1 MTTDT
6 RTTILVLGG
15 YGTFGGR
22 LAQLLA
28 DEARLTLLIAGR
40 SRTKAEAFC
49 ATLGGAAKAIPA
61 AFDREREIEPQL
73 SMIKPDIVVDASGP
87 FQAYGENPYRVVE
100 AAIAL
105 GIHYVDLSD
114 GADFVRGIACFDAAA
129 RVRGV
134 FVLSGVS
141 SCPVLTAA
149 VVRQLSAGMARVES
163 IAGGIAPSPYADI
176 GANVIRAIASYA
188 GKPVALWRDGRRT
201 SAPALIDSRLFTVA
215 PPGRLPLHARRF
227 SLVEV
232 PDLELLPELWPS
244 LRTVWMGVGTVP
256 EIWLRGLNAL
266 AWLVWLRLLPSLL
279 PIATLIHRAR
289 TRLSWGE
296 HRGGMFVTV
305 SGTLASG
312 TLANGVPANGA
323 PVERSIERSWHMIAE
338 GDDGPFVPSMAAEA
352 IIRHCLAGRM
362 PKPGARVGVNDVE
375 LADYEATF
383 ARRRIVTGTRQ
394 TPEPN
399 EPLYRR
405 ILGDAYAMLPQPLQV
420 MHDLKSELTAT
431 GVGSVKRG
439 KGLLARLAA
448 AIVGF
453 PPEGDGVLVEVAFRL
468 KAGRELW
475 QRNFAGRQFASTQE
489 EGKGRNA
496 RLMCERFGVLS
507 FAMALV
513 VEEERMRLVM
523 RRWSLFGLPLPL
535 ALAPRIDAFEH
546 VEDDR
551 FRFHVEISH
560 PLTGLIVR
568 YRGWLVPR
576 A

>member
-1 MTTDT
+1 MTAVAQ
-6 RTTILVLGG
+6 TTILILGG

-40 SRTKAEAFC
+40 SRAKAEAFC
-49 ATLGGAAKAIPA
+49 ATLGGAANARPTE
-61 AFDREREIEPQL
+61 FDRERDVEPQL
-73 SMIKPDIVVDASGP
+73 RAMAPDLIVDASGP
-87 FQAYGENPYRVVE
+87 FQTYGDNPYRVVE

-105 GIHYVDLSD
+105 GIHYIDLSD
-114 GADFVRGIACFDAAA
+114 GADFVRGITRFDEAA
-129 RVRGV
+129 RARGV

-149 VVRQLSAGMARVES
+149 VVRQLSAGMARIES
-163 IAGGIAPSPYADI
+163 IAGGIAPSPHADI
-176 GANVIRAIASYA
+176 GLNVVRAIATYA
-188 GKPVALWRDGRRT
+188 GKPLRLLRDGRKVPAR
-201 SAPALIDSRLFTVA
+201 ALIDSRLFTVA

-232 PDLELLPELWPS
+232 PDLELLPELWPP

-266 AWLVWLRLLPSLL
+266 AWLVRLRLLPSLL
-279 PIATLIHRAR
+279 PAATLIHNTR

-305 SGTLASG
+305 SGA
-312 TLANGVPANGA
+312 LANGAMV
-323 PVERSIERSWHMIAE
+323 ERSWHMIAE
-338 GDDGPFVPSMAAEA
+338 GDDGPFVPSMAAQA
-352 IIRHCLAGRM
+352 IIRHCLAGRI
-362 PKPGARVGVNDVE
+362 PKPGARAGVHDVE

-394 TPEPN
+394 TPAPG

-405 ILGDAYAMLPQPLQV
+405 ILGDAYASMPQPWQV
-420 MHDLKSELTAT
+420 MHDLKSELTAI
-431 GVGSVKRG
+431 GVASVERG

-453 PPEGDGVLVEVAFRL
+453 PPAGDNVPVEVVFRL
-468 KAGRELW
+468 EDGRELW
-475 QRNFAGRQFASTQE
+475 QRNFAGRRFESTQE
-489 EGKGRNA
+489 EGQGRSA
-496 RLMCERFGVLS
+496 RLMCERFGVFS
-507 FAMALV
+507 FSMALV
-513 VEEERMRLVM
+513 VEGERMRLIM
-523 RRWSLFGLPLPL
+523 RRWTLLGVPLPL
-535 ALAPRIDAFEH
+535 ALAPRIDAYEH
-546 VEDDR
+546 VEAGR
-551 FRFHVEISH
+551 FRFRVEISH

-568 YRGWLVPR
+568 YRGWLVPQ

>member
-1 MTTDT
+1 MTAGVQK
-6 RTTILVLGG
+6 ILILGG
-15 YGTFGGR
+15 YGTFGRR
-22 LAQLLA
+22 LAQLLT
-28 DEARLTLLIAGR
+28 DDSQLTLVIAGR
-40 SRTKAEAFC
+40 S
-49 ATLGGAAKAIPA
+49 LAKAQRLCAELLSVGTAVPA
-61 AFDREREIEPQL
+61 ELDRARDLEPQL
-73 SMIKPDIVVDASGP
+73 RAIAPDLIVDASGP
-87 FQAYGENPYRVVE
+87 FQAYGDNPYRVVE

-105 GIHYVDLSD
+105 GIHYLDLSD
-114 GADFVRGIACFDAAA
+114 GADFVRGIARFDEAA
-129 RVRGV
+129 RARDV

-149 VVRQLSAGMARVES
+149 VVRRLSAGMARVES

-176 GANVIRAIASYA
+176 GVNVIRAIASYA
-188 GKPVALWRDGRRT
+188 GKPVTLLRDGRK
-201 SAPALIDSRLFTVA
+201 SPAHALIDSRLFTIA
-215 PPGRLPLHARRF
+215 PPGRLPLYARRF

-266 AWLVWLRLLPSLL
+266 AWLVRLRLLPSLL
-279 PIATLIHRAR
+279 PVAALIHNTR
-289 TRLSWGE
+289 TRLGWGE

-305 SGTLASG
+305 SGAL
-312 TLANGVPANGA
+312 ANGA
-323 PVERSIERSWHMIAE
+323 PVERSWHMIAE

-362 PKPGARVGVNDVE
+362 PRSGARAGVNDVE

-394 TPEPN
+394 TPQPG

-405 ILGDAYAMLPQPLQV
+405 ILGDAYATLPQPLQV
-420 MHDLKSELTAT
+420 MHDLKSELTAS
-431 GVGSVKRG
+431 GVASVERG
-439 KGLLARLAA
+439 RGLLARLAG

-453 PPEGDGVLVEVAFRL
+453 PPAGDDVPVEVAFRL
-468 KAGRELW
+468 QDGRELW
-475 QRNFAGRQFASTQE
+475 QRNFAGQRFESTQE
-489 EGKGRNA
+489 EGKGRGA
-496 RLMCERFGVLS
+496 RLLCERFGALS
-507 FAMALV
+507 FVMALV
-513 VEEERMRLVM
+513 VEGERMRLVM
-523 RRWSLFGLPLPL
+523 RRWTLFGLPLPL
-535 ALAPRIDAFEH
+535 ALAPRIDAYEFAESG
-546 VEDDR
+546 R
-551 FRFHVEISH
+551 FHFHVEIGH

>member
-1 MTTDT
+1 MTA
-6 RTTILVLGG
+6 RVQKILILGG
-15 YGTFGGR
+15 YGTFGCR

-28 DEARLTLLIAGR
+28 DESQLTLVIAGR
-40 SRTKAEAFC
+40 S
-49 ATLGGAAKAIPA
+49 LAKAQRLCAELRSLGTIVPVEL
-61 AFDREREIEPQL
+61 DRARDLEPRL
-73 SMIKPDIVVDASGP
+73 RAIAPDLVVDASGP

-105 GIHYVDLSD
+105 GIHYLDLSD
-114 GADFVRGIACFDAAA
+114 GADFVRGIARFDEAA
-129 RVRGV
+129 RARGV

-149 VVRQLSAGMARVES
+149 VVRRLSAGMARIES

-176 GANVIRAIASYA
+176 GLNVVRAIASYA
-188 GKPVALWRDGRRT
+188 GKPVTLLRAGRNT
-201 SAPALIDSRLFTVA
+201 TAHAIVDSLSFTVA

-256 EIWLRGLNAL
+256 EIWLRGLNTL
-266 AWLVWLRLLPSLL
+266 AWLVRLRLLPSLL
-279 PIATLIHRAR
+279 PLAALMHNTR

-305 SGTLASG
+305 EGTL
-312 TLANGVPANGA
+312 ANGA
-323 PVERSIERSWHMIAE
+323 PVERSWHMIAE
-338 GDDGPFVPSMAAEA
+338 ADDGPFVPSMAAEV

-362 PKPGARVGVNDVE
+362 PKPGARAGVNDVE

-394 TPEPN
+394 TSQPG

-405 ILGDAYAMLPQPLQV
+405 ILGDAYASLPQPLQV
-420 MHDLKSELTAT
+420 MHDLKRALTAT
-431 GVGSVKRG
+431 GVASVKRG

-453 PPEGDGVLVEVAFRL
+453 PPAGDGVPVEVAFRL
-468 KAGRELW
+468 NDGRELW
-475 QRNFAGRQFASTQE
+475 QRNFAGRRFESTQE
-489 EGKGRNA
+489 EGQGRSA
-496 RLMCERFGVLS
+496 RLLCERFGALKFV
-507 FAMALV
+507 MALV
-513 VEEERMRLVM
+513 VDGERMRLVM
-523 RRWSLFGLPLPL
+523 RRWSLFGVPLPL
-535 ALAPRIDAFEH
+535 ALAPHIDAYEFAEAG
-546 VEDDR
+546 R

-568 YRGWLVPR
+568 YRGWLVPQ

>member
-1 MTTDT
+1 MTTSVQK
-6 RTTILVLGG
+6 ILILGG
-15 YGTFGGR
+15 YGTFGRR

-28 DEARLTLLIAGR
+28 DDSQLTLVIAGR
-40 SRTKAEAFC
+40 S
-49 ATLGGAAKAIPA
+49 LAKAQRLCAEFRSLGTVIPA
-61 AFDREREIEPQL
+61 ELDRARDLEPQL
-73 SMIKPDIVVDASGP
+73 HAIAPDLVVDASGP

-105 GIHYVDLSD
+105 GIHYLDLSD
-114 GADFVRGIACFDAAA
+114 GADFVRGIACFDLAA
-129 RVRGV
+129 RARGV
-134 FVLSGVS
+134 FVLAGVS

-149 VVRQLSAGMARVES
+149 VVRRLSAGMARVES

-176 GANVIRAIASYA
+176 GLNVIRAIASYA
-188 GKPVALWRDGRRT
+188 GKPVALLRDGRKT
-201 SAPALIDSRLFTVA
+201 PAHALIDSRLFSIA

-266 AWLVWLRLLPSLL
+266 AWLVRLRLLPSLL
-279 PIATLIHRAR
+279 PLAALIHNTR
-289 TRLSWGE
+289 TGLSWGE

-305 SGTLASG
+305 SGALASG
-312 TLANGVPANGA
+312 A
-323 PVERSIERSWHMIAE
+323 PVERSWHMIAE

-362 PKPGARVGVNDVE
+362 PKPGARAGVNDVE

-383 ARRRIVTGTRQ
+383 ARQRIVTGTRQ
-394 TPEPN
+394 TPQPG

-405 ILGDAYAMLPQPLQV
+405 ILGDAYATLPQPLQV

-431 GVGSVKRG
+431 GVASVERG
-439 KGLLARLAA
+439 KGFLARLAA

-453 PPEGDGVLVEVAFRL
+453 PPAGDDVPIEVVFRL
-468 KAGRELW
+468 IAGRELW
-475 QRNFAGRQFASTQE
+475 QRNFAGQRFESTQE
-489 EGKGRNA
+489 EGKGRGA
-496 RLMCERFGVLS
+496 HLLCERFGALNFV
-507 FAMALV
+507 MALV
-513 VEEERMRLVM
+513 VEGERMRLVM
-523 RRWSLFGLPLPL
+523 RRWSLFGLSLPL
-535 ALAPRIDAFEH
+535 ALAPRIDAYEFAEAG
-546 VEDDR
+546 R
-551 FRFHVEISH
+551 FHFHVEISH
-560 PLTGLIVR
+560 PLTGRIVR

>member
-1 MTTDT
+1 MTASVQK
-6 RTTILVLGG
+6 ILILGG
-15 YGTFGGR
+15 YGTFGRR
-22 LAQLLA
+22 LAQLLTN
-28 DEARLTLLIAGR
+28 DSQLTLVIAGR
-40 SRTKAEAFC
+40 SLAKAQRLC
-49 ATLGGAAKAIPA
+49 AELLSVGTAIPA
-61 AFDREREIEPQL
+61 ELDRARDLEPQL
-73 SMIKPDIVVDASGP
+73 RAIAPDLVVDASGP

-105 GIHYVDLSD
+105 GIHYIDLSD
-114 GADFVRGIACFDAAA
+114 GADFVRGIARFDEAA
-129 RVRGV
+129 RARSV

-149 VVRQLSAGMARVES
+149 VVRRLSTGMARVES

-176 GANVIRAIASYA
+176 GVNVVRAIASYA
-188 GKPVALWRDGRRT
+188 GKPVTLLRDGRKM
-201 SAPALIDSRLFTVA
+201 SAHALVDSRLFTIA
-215 PPGRLPLHARRF
+215 PPGRLPLYARRF

-266 AWLVWLRLLPSLL
+266 AWLVRLRLLPSLL
-279 PIATLIHRAR
+279 PVAALIHNTR
-289 TRLSWGE
+289 TRLGWGE

-305 SGTLASG
+305 SGAL
-312 TLANGVPANGA
+312 ANGA
-323 PVERSIERSWHMIAE
+323 PVERSWHMIAE
-338 GDDGPFVPSMAAEA
+338 GDDGPFVPSMAAEV

-362 PKPGARVGVNDVE
+362 PKPGARAGVNDVE
-375 LADYEATF
+375 LSDYEATF

-394 TPEPN
+394 TPQPG

-405 ILGDAYAMLPQPLQV
+405 ILGDAYAMLPQPLQI
-420 MHDLKSELTAT
+420 MHDLKSELTAA
-431 GVGSVKRG
+431 GVASVERG

-453 PPEGDGVLVEVAFRL
+453 PPAGDDVPVKVAFRL
-468 KAGRELW
+468 QDGREFW
-475 QRNFAGRQFASTQE
+475 QRNFAGQRFESTQE
-489 EGKGRNA
+489 EGKGRSA
-496 RLMCERFGVLS
+496 RLLCERFGALS

-513 VEEERMRLVM
+513 VDGERMRLVM

-535 ALAPRIDAFEH
+535 ALAPRIDAYEH
-546 VEDDR
+546 VEDGR

-560 PLTGLIVR
+560 SLTGLIVR
-568 YRGWLVPR
+568 YRGWLMPQ

>member
-6 RTTILVLGG
+6 PTTILILGG

-22 LAQLLA
+22 LARLLA
-28 DEARLTLLIAGR
+28 DEARLTLVIAGR

-49 ATLGGAAKAIPA
+49 ATLGGAAKTTKAIPA
-61 AFDREREIEPQL
+61 AFDREREVEPQL
-73 SMIKPDIVVDASGP
+73 RVIKPDIVVDATGP
-87 FQAYGENPYRVVE
+87 FQVYGDNPYRVVE

-105 GIHYVDLSD
+105 GVHYVDLSD
-114 GADFVRGIACFDAAA
+114 GADFVRGISRFDDAARA
-129 RVRGV
+129 RGV

-149 VVRQLSAGMARVES
+149 VVRRLSVGMARVDS
-163 IAGGIAPSPYADI
+163 IAGGIAPSPYAAL
-176 GANVIRAIASYA
+176 GLNVIRAIASYA
-188 GKPVALWRDGRRT
+188 GKPVALLRGGRRT
-201 SAPALIDSRLFTVA
+201 SAPGLIDSRLFTVA

-227 SLVEV
+227 SLVDV
-232 PDLELLPELWPS
+232 PDLQLLPELWPS
-244 LRTVWMGVGTVP
+244 LRAVWMGVGTVP

-266 AWLVWLRLLPSLL
+266 AGLARLRLLPSLL
-279 PIATLIHRAR
+279 PLATLIHKAR
-289 TRLSWGE
+289 TLLSWGE

-305 SGTLASG
+305 SGALIS
-312 TLANGVPANGA
+312 GA
-323 PVERSIERSWHMIAE
+323 PVERSVERSWHMIAE
-338 GDDGPFVPSMAAEA
+338 GDDGPFVPSMAAEL
-352 IIRHCLAGRM
+352 IIRHCLAGQIPR
-362 PKPGARVGVNDVE
+362 PGARTGVNELE

-394 TPEPN
+394 TPDPD

-405 ILGDAYAMLPQPLQV
+405 ILGDAYATLPQPWQA
-420 MHDLKSELTAT
+420 MHDLGSELTAT
-431 GVGSVKRG
+431 GVGSVERG
-439 KGLLARLAA
+439 KGLIARLAA

-453 PPEGDGVLVEVAFRL
+453 PPAGDDVPVEVAFRL
-468 KAGRELW
+468 QGGRELW
-475 QRNFAGRQFASTQE
+475 QRNFAGRRFASTQE

-496 RLMCERFGVLS
+496 RLMCERFGALN

-513 VEEERMRLVM
+513 VEGERMRLVM
-523 RRWSLFGLPLPL
+523 RRWSLLGLRLPL
-535 ALAPRIDAFEH
+535 ALAPRIDAYEY
-546 VEDDR
+546 VEDGR
-551 FRFHVEISH
+551 FRFHVEIGH

>member
-1 MTTDT
+1 MTASVQK
-6 RTTILVLGG
+6 ILILGG
-15 YGTFGGR
+15 YGTFGRR
-22 LAQLLA
+22 LAQLLT
-28 DEARLTLLIAGR
+28 DDSQLTLVIAGR
-40 SRTKAEAFC
+40 S
-49 ATLGGAAKAIPA
+49 LAKAQRLCAELRSLGTVMPA
-61 AFDREREIEPQL
+61 ELDREREIEPQL
-73 SMIKPDIVVDASGP
+73 RAIAPDLVVDASGP
-87 FQAYGENPYRVVE
+87 FQAYGDNPYRVVE

-105 GIHYVDLSD
+105 GIHYLDLSD
-114 GADFVRGIACFDAAA
+114 GADFVRGIARFDEAA
-129 RVRGV
+129 RARGV

-149 VVRQLSAGMARVES
+149 VVRRLSADMARVEG

-188 GKPVALWRDGRRT
+188 GKPVTLLSDGRKT
-201 SAPALIDSRLFTVA
+201 SADALIDSRLFSIA

-244 LRTVWMGVGTVP
+244 LRSVWMGVGTVP
-256 EIWLRGLNAL
+256 EIWLRGLSVL
-266 AWLVWLRLLPSLL
+266 AWLVRLRLLPSLL
-279 PIATLIHRAR
+279 PLAALIHNTR

-305 SGTLASG
+305 SGTLA
-312 TLANGVPANGA
+312 NGA
-323 PVERSIERSWHMIAE
+323 AVERSWHMIAE

-362 PKPGARVGVNDVE
+362 PKSGARAGVNDVE

-383 ARRRIVTGTRQ
+383 ARRRISTGTRQ
-394 TPEPN
+394 TPQPG

-405 ILGDAYAMLPQPLQV
+405 ILGDAYASLPQPLQV
-420 MHDLKSELTAT
+420 MHDLEGELTAA
-431 GVGSVKRG
+431 GIASVERG

-448 AIVGF
+448 AVVGF
-453 PPEGDGVLVEVAFRL
+453 PPVGDDVPVEVAFRL
-468 KAGRELW
+468 QDGRELW
-475 QRNFAGRQFASTQE
+475 QRNFAGHRFASTQE
-489 EGKGRNA
+489 EGKGRSA
-496 RLMCERFGVLS
+496 RLLCERFGALNFV
-507 FAMALV
+507 MALV
-513 VEEERMRLVM
+513 VEGERLRLVM

-535 ALAPRIDAFEH
+535 VLAPRIDAYEF
-546 VEDDR
+546 VEAGR

-560 PLTGLIVR
+560 PLTGLIVH

-576 A
+576 V

>member
-1 MTTDT
+1 MTAEA
-6 RTTILVLGG
+6 RTTILILGG
-15 YGTFGGR
+15 YGIFGGR
-22 LAQLLA
+22 LVQLLA
-28 DEARLTLLIAGR
+28 EEARLTLLIAGR
-40 SRTKAEAFC
+40 SRARAEAFC
-49 ATLGGAAKAIPA
+49 ATLGCAASAIPT
-61 AFDREREIEPQL
+61 AFDRERDVEQQLRAVEPDL
-73 SMIKPDIVVDASGP
+73 VVDASGP

-105 GIHYVDLSD
+105 GIHYLDLSD
-114 GADFVRGIACFDAAA
+114 GADFVRGIARFDEAA
-129 RVRGV
+129 RARGV

-149 VVRQLSAGMARVES
+149 VVRRLSAGMARVES

-188 GKPVALWRDGRRT
+188 GKPVTLLRDGRKT
-201 SAPALIDSRLFTVA
+201 PSHALIDSRLFSIA

-256 EIWLRGLNAL
+256 EIGLRGLNAL
-266 AWLVWLRLLPSLL
+266 AWLVRLRLLPSLL
-279 PIATLIHRAR
+279 PLATLIHKIR

-305 SGTLASG
+305 SGAL
-312 TLANGVPANGA
+312 VNGA
-323 PVERSIERSWHMIAE
+323 PVERSWHMIAE
-338 GDDGPFVPSMAAEA
+338 GDDGPFVPSMAAEV

-362 PKPGARVGVNDVE
+362 PKPGARAGVNDVE

-394 TPEPN
+394 TPQPG

-405 ILGDAYAMLPQPLQV
+405 ILGDAYAMLPHPLQV
-420 MHDLKSELTAT
+420 MHNLKSELSAT
-431 GVGSVKRG
+431 GVASVERG
-439 KGLLARLAA
+439 KSLLARLAA

-453 PPEGDGVLVEVAFRL
+453 PPAGDDVPVEVTFRL
-468 KAGRELW
+468 QDRRELW
-475 QRNFAGRQFASTQE
+475 QRNFAGQRFESTQE
-489 EGKGRNA
+489 EGKGRCA
-496 RLMCERFGVLS
+496 RLLCERFGALNFV
-507 FAMALV
+507 MALV
-513 VEEERMRLVM
+513 VEGERMRLVM
-523 RRWSLFGLPLPL
+523 RRWTLFGLPLPL
-535 ALAPRIDAFEH
+535 ALAPRIDAYEFAEAG
-546 VEDDR
+546 R

-568 YRGWLVPR
+568 YRGWLVPG

>member
-1 MTTDT
+1 MTASVQK
-6 RTTILVLGG
+6 ILILGG
-15 YGTFGGR
+15 YGTFGRR
-22 LAQLLA
+22 LAQLLTN
-28 DEARLTLLIAGR
+28 DSQLTLVIAGR
-40 SRTKAEAFC
+40 S
-49 ATLGGAAKAIPA
+49 LAKAQRLCAELLSVGTVIPA
-61 AFDREREIEPQL
+61 ELDRARDLEPQL
-73 SMIKPDIVVDASGP
+73 RAIAPNLVVDASGP

-105 GIHYVDLSD
+105 GIHYIDLSD
-114 GADFVRGIACFDAAA
+114 GADFVRGIARFDQAA
-129 RVRGV
+129 RARGV

-149 VVRQLSAGMARVES
+149 VVRRLSVGMASVGS

-176 GANVIRAIASYA
+176 GVNVIRAIASYA
-188 GKPVALWRDGRRT
+188 GKPVTLLRDGRKMP
-201 SAPALIDSRLFTVA
+201 AHALIDSRLFSIA
-215 PPGRLPLHARRF
+215 PAGRLPLYARRF

-232 PDLELLPELWPS
+232 PDLELLPELWPG

-266 AWLVWLRLLPSLL
+266 AWLVRLRLLPSLL
-279 PIATLIHRAR
+279 PVAALIHNTR
-289 TRLSWGE
+289 TRLGWGE

-305 SGTLASG
+305 SGAL
-312 TLANGVPANGA
+312 ANGA
-323 PVERSIERSWHMIAE
+323 PVERSWHMIAE
-338 GDDGPFVPSMAAEA
+338 GDDGPFVPSMAAEV

-362 PKPGARVGVNDVE
+362 PKPGARAGVNDVE

-394 TPEPN
+394 TPEPG

-405 ILGDAYAMLPQPLQV
+405 ILGDAYATLPPPLQV
-420 MHDLKSELTAT
+420 MHDLKSELTAA
-431 GVGSVKRG
+431 GVASVERG
-439 KGLLARLAA
+439 EGLLARLAA

-453 PPEGDGVLVEVAFRL
+453 PPPGDDVPVEVAFRL
-468 KAGRELW
+468 QDGREFW
-475 QRNFAGRQFASTQE
+475 QRNFAGQRFESTQE
-489 EGKGRNA
+489 EGKRRSA
-496 RLMCERFGVLS
+496 RLLCERFGGLS

-513 VEEERMRLVM
+513 VDGERMRLVM

-535 ALAPRIDAFEH
+535 ALAPRIDAYEH
-546 VEDDR
+546 VEDGR

-568 YRGWLVPR
+568 YRGWLVPQT
-576 A
+576 

>member
-1 MTTDT
+1 MTTSVQK
-6 RTTILVLGG
+6 ILILGG
-15 YGTFGGR
+15 YGTFGRR
-22 LAQLLA
+22 LAQLLT
-28 DEARLTLLIAGR
+28 DDSQLTLVIAGR
-40 SRTKAEAFC
+40 S
-49 ATLGGAAKAIPA
+49 LAKAQRLCAELLSLGTVIPA
-61 AFDREREIEPQL
+61 ELDRARDVESQL
-73 SMIKPDIVVDASGP
+73 RAIAPDLVVDASGP

-100 AAIAL
+100 AAITL
-105 GIHYVDLSD
+105 GIHYLDLSD
-114 GADFVRGIACFDAAA
+114 GADFVRGIARFDEAA

-149 VVRQLSAGMARVES
+149 VVRRLSAGMARVES

-176 GANVIRAIASYA
+176 GFNVVRAIASYA
-188 GKPVALWRDGRRT
+188 GKPVTLLRDGRKV
-201 SAPALIDSRLFTVA
+201 PAHAIIDSRSFTIA

-244 LRTVWMGVGTVP
+244 LRAVWMGVGTVP

-266 AWLVWLRLLPSLL
+266 AWLVRLRLLPSLL
-279 PIATLIHRAR
+279 PVAALIHNTRE
-289 TRLSWGE
+289 RLSWGE

-305 SGTLASG
+305 SGAL
-312 TLANGVPANGA
+312 ANGA
-323 PVERSIERSWHMIAE
+323 PVERSWHMIAE

-362 PKPGARVGVNDVE
+362 PKPGARAGVNDVE
-375 LADYEATF
+375 LADYEAAF

-394 TPEPN
+394 TPQAG

-405 ILGDAYAMLPQPLQV
+405 ILGDAYAMLPRPLQV

-431 GVGSVKRG
+431 GVASVERG

-448 AIVGF
+448 AIVDF
-453 PPEGDGVLVEVAFRL
+453 PPAGDDVPVEVAFRL
-468 KAGRELW
+468 KDGRELW
-475 QRNFAGRQFASTQE
+475 QRNFAGRRFASTQE
-489 EGKGRNA
+489 EGKGRCA
-496 RLMCERFGVLS
+496 RLLCERFGALS
-507 FAMALV
+507 FVMTPV
-513 VEEERMRLVM
+513 VEGERMRLMM
-523 RRWSLFGLPLPL
+523 RRWTLFGLPLPL
-535 ALAPRIDAFEH
+535 ALAPRIDAYEFAE
-546 VEDDR
+546 VGR

-568 YRGWLVPR
+568 YRGWLVPQ